1 MGIYAL
7 VPLLAVERSKT
18 DYALAGTG
26 FFMMISN
33 FMLGPLGTLITD
45 IGYHQLGMY
54 VLAPV
59 ALFFAILVLVC
70 KGDRD

>member
-1 MGIYAL
+1 
-7 VPLLAVERSKT
+7 
-18 DYALAGTG
+18 
-26 FFMMISN
+26 MMV
-33 FMLGPLGTLITD
+33 LGTLITD